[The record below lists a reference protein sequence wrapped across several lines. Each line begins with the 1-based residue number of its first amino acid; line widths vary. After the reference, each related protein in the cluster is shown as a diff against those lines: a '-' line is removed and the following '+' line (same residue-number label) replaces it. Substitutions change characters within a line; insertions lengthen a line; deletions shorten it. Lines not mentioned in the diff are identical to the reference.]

1 MTLRR
6 DWAYYVRRLFFYSF
20 IILLATVCIIPLY
33 WMVRASFMR
42 NTAIMIIDPFVF
54 WPYEMIFQNYVD
66 AFNGMNFL
74 RGFRNTMII
83 MVGTMSGVLLTSMMA
98 AYAFARIRWKG
109 RSLCFA
115 LIMSTMMLPGT
126 VTLISQYIMWANLN
140 FVDTFVPLIAPAW
153 FGGGA
158 FNIFLLRQFL
168 MNIPRELDEA
178 AVVDGA
184 GHLQIFFRIVAPLS
198 RSAIIVV
205 GLFTFLGVWNDFFG
219 PLIYLMSRDNYTL
232 VLGLLFFRGEFTA
245 RWDLIMAGSTMLIL
259 PCIILFVFAQ
269 KQLIEGISLTGL
281 KG

>member
-1 MTLRR
+1 LTLRR